1 MQYQLLQNSQNQ
13 MLRVRLNIDFKIQT
27 TGLFQ
32 DISLKQMQQG
42 MGIVYIHT
50 DYNYKTLEDT
60 RL

>member
-13 MLRVRLNIDFKIQT
+13 MLRVRLNIGFKIQT
-27 TGLFQ
+27 TELFQ

-50 DYNYKTLEDT
+50 DYNHKTLEDT